1 MSTRCQILIK
11 GFTPNLYRHSDGYP
25 DSECG
30 VLATLIPFL
39 TEFMK
44 GHGDDPSYMLARL
57 AQAQTNT
64 VDKDLED
71 PIHDRGGRELM
82 RFLGYG
88 IDIGLHADLAYI
100 YQIDTKKRVVNV
112 LKTKDNFWDAPKLS
126 NAKRVQVVPF

>member
-11 GFTPNLYRHSDGYP
+11 GLNANLYRHSDGYP
-25 DSECG
+25 DSEYG

-44 GHGDDPSYMLARL
+44 VRGDDPSYMLARL
-57 AQAQTNT
+57 AQYQANATDQHMGLHKDI
-64 VDKDLED
+64 DKD
-71 PIHDRGGRELM
+71 IYQ
-82 RFLGYG
+82 FLGYG
-88 IDIGLHADLAYI
+88 IDTALHGDLEYI

-112 LKTKDNFWDAPKLS
+112 LKTKDSFWDSPKLS